1 MGVLSMLERPSPWL
15 AAVLVAVLATNMGF
29 AEGMSPNE
37 EQSVITNLGV
47 DDGIDVGEGST
58 ADVMAPS
65 SGKVAKK
72 AKVVKLVKVLKA
84 KKRQYLSAVARLLKN
99 PIVSGSQEKE
109 FKKARKKVNA
119 EKNNILR
126 VLARVEEMS
135 ILSDKVNEAQ
145 AKRAVGYSN
154 AASNY
159 QQLAGGAMER
169 AVKASQGCNDEH
181 VGICLAVKEQGHCG
195 TKAYANDCKVSCNL
209 CPAQFRFKMHSAREK
224 KRKRDVREAG
234 RDAAKKE
241 KEMLD
246 AKIKRE
252 KEKANKTRMKLV
264 KNKNKVKTAKN
275 DLRLA
280 KEKAHKAKGGRESK
294 VKSAKGKVLL
304 SKEKRSKAKEKLK
317 KDSIKIKGRKIS
329 KAKVKAA
336 KEKEKKAA
344 ERAKKKKKK
353 NDAAKKKKQ
362 AAEKK
367 LKGLRKKKAK
377 AKAAR
382 EKIQKDKAALAKKK
396 EKAKAQAEKDKKAHL
411 KANRDSIAAKKKAK
425 EKKDKAEEKLDA
437 LIAKQKQRLKDMANI
452 KLKAKKT
459 RAAAELS
466 SKND

>member
-84 KKRQYLSAVARLLKN
+84 KKVTKAALHAKKRQYLSAVARLLKN

-135 ILSDKVNEAQ
+135 ILSDK
-145 AKRAVGYSN
+145 
-154 AASNY
+154 
-159 QQLAGGAMER
+159 LAGGAMER

-264 KNKNKVKTAKN
+264 KNKKN
-275 DLRLA
+275 
-280 KEKAHKAKGGRESK
+280 SP
-294 VKSAKGKVLL
+294 
-304 SKEKRSKAKEKLK
+304 
-317 KDSIKIKGRKIS
+317 
-329 KAKVKAA
+329 AA
-336 KEKEKKAA
+336 K
-344 ERAKKKKKK
+344 
-353 NDAAKKKKQ
+353 
-362 AAEKK
+362 
-367 LKGLRKKKAK
+367 
-377 AKAAR
+377 
-382 EKIQKDKAALAKKK
+382 
-396 EKAKAQAEKDKKAHL
+396 
-411 KANRDSIAAKKKAK
+411 
-425 EKKDKAEEKLDA
+425 
-437 LIAKQKQRLKDMANI
+437 
-452 KLKAKKT
+452 
-459 RAAAELS
+459 
-466 SKND
+466 